1 MFQVNFMI
9 YGCSRKDPDEG
20 RRILSDI
27 LLNVVQCADDPCR
40 SMKKHFVES
49 TQFHQLKTE
58 EHYKSLGDK
67 IAENTQ
73 TMYALNEGHYN
84 YEEGRLVYL
93 SIPPGSYTKTANLVN
108 KQLRPK
114 VGRPWFR
121 VVLEKPFGHD
131 SDSAKLLA
139 SKLSKSFEEEEM
151 YRIDH
156 YLGKSIVKLI
166 LPFRLVMVLTHV
178 F

>member
-1 MFQVNFMI
+1 MI

-20 RRILSDI
+20 RRLLSEI
-27 LLNVVQCADDPCR
+27 LLSVVQCSDEDCR
-40 SMKKHFVES
+40 TMKRQFIES
-49 TQFHQLKTE
+49 AQFHQLKTE
-58 EHYKSLGDK
+58 EHYKSLASK

-73 TMYALNEGHYN
+73 TMFALSEGHYN

-93 SIPPGSYTKTANLVN
+93 SIPPGSYTKTANLVD
-108 KQLRPK
+108 KHLRPK
-114 VGRPWFR
+114 IGRPWFR

-131 SDSAKLLA
+131 SNSARLLA
-139 SKLSKSFEEEEM
+139 TKLAKSFDEDEV

-166 LPFRLVMVLTHV
+166 LPFRLVHNALQCMAINFV
-178 F
+178 